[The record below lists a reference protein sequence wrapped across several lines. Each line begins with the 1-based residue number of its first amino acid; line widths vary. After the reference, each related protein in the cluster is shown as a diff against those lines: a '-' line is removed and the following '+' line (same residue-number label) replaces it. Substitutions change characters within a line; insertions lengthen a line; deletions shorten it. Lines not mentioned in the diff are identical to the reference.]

1 MDLAAFS
8 LVGLKHSPPAT
19 TILGHVLFN
28 EPHISVSLP
37 SPHTEMDISAGIQ
50 ITSSPTEAKK
60 VYKASRK
67 PRSITQLVL
76 VDNQHPAAPGSG
88 SDSAHPTFEAA
99 GSTMPPPVP

>member
-1 MDLAAFS
+1 MTAFS
-8 LVGLKHSPPAT
+8 LTALKHSPSAT
-19 TILGHVLFN
+19 TVLGPVLFN

-67 PRSITQLVL
+67 PRSVT
-76 VDNQHPAAPGSG
+76 
-88 SDSAHPTFEAA
+88 
-99 GSTMPPPVP
+99 